1 MKAISTF
8 GRAMAQ
14 VMKSRMAFHDVTQG
28 DMAAAMGISQSQLS
42 KILRAERTI
51 DLEAFE
57 AFCEALEESPSI
69 LVKEAESLTHKQRE
83 RPSSSFIHAA
93 KLIYVENGE
102 RLASPKPALADAT
115 TQPDGEDIDLDA
127 WANRIK
133 AEDSIS
139 TNKTSRKKYKAC
151 PLHDSG
157 PIREGGRSWVSEF
170 ARASASAKGSA

>member
-1 MKAISTF
+1 
-8 GRAMAQ
+8 MAQ

-83 RPSSSFIHAA
+83 RLSSSFIHAA

-139 TNKTSRKKYKAC
+139 TNKTSR
-151 PLHDSG
+151 
-157 PIREGGRSWVSEF
+157 
-170 ARASASAKGSA
+170 

>member
-93 KLIYVENGE
+93 KLIYVENRE

-127 WANRIK
+127 
-133 AEDSIS
+133 
-139 TNKTSRKKYKAC
+139 
-151 PLHDSG
+151 
-157 PIREGGRSWVSEF
+157 
-170 ARASASAKGSA
+170 

>member
-102 RLASPKPALADAT
+102 RLA
-115 TQPDGEDIDLDA
+115 
-127 WANRIK
+127 
-133 AEDSIS
+133 
-139 TNKTSRKKYKAC
+139 
-151 PLHDSG
+151 
-157 PIREGGRSWVSEF
+157 
-170 ARASASAKGSA
+170 

>member
-42 KILRAERTI
+42 KDLLRVVERTI

-139 TNKTSRKKYKAC
+139 TNKTSR
-151 PLHDSG
+151 
-157 PIREGGRSWVSEF
+157 
-170 ARASASAKGSA
+170 

>member
-1 MKAISTF
+1 
-8 GRAMAQ
+8 MAQ

-57 AFCEALEESPSI
+57 AFEESPSI

-139 TNKTSRKKYKAC
+139 TNKTSR
-151 PLHDSG
+151 
-157 PIREGGRSWVSEF
+157 
-170 ARASASAKGSA
+170 

>member
-1 MKAISTF
+1 
-8 GRAMAQ
+8 MAQ

-51 DLEAFE
+51 DLEAFEAFCE

-139 TNKTSRKKYKAC
+139 TNKTSR
-151 PLHDSG
+151 
-157 PIREGGRSWVSEF
+157 
-170 ARASASAKGSA
+170 